1 MVSCS
6 ADEINAIRE
15 VGDGSVRVIAEYD
28 DEGYDVRYV
37 RDDVEAK
44 LQDVAEEIHDEL
56 VMQGMGKEYLE
67 ELFQAGNL
75 HCSVHRFD
83 EVTAFH
89 FSEEEFTGLFVSIDS
104 SSDIPLA
111 TFTDTCRDVL
121 REE

>member
-6 ADEINAIRE
+6 KNEINAIRE
-15 VGDGSVRVIAEYD
+15 EGKDSVRVIAEYD
-28 DEGYDVRYV
+28 DAGYDVQYV

-44 LQDVAEEIHDEL
+44 MQTVAEEIHDEL
-56 VMQGMGKEYLE
+56 VIQGMGREYLE

-89 FSEEEFTGLFVSIDS
+89 FIEEQFTGLFVSIDS
-104 SSDIPLA
+104 DADIPLA
-111 TFTDTCRDVL
+111 TFTDTCRDAL
-121 REE
+121 

>member
-6 ADEINAIRE
+6 TDEINAIRE
-15 VGDGSVRVIAEYD
+15 VGGDAVRVIAEYD

-44 LQDVAEEIHDEL
+44 LQEVAEEIHDEL

-67 ELFQAGNL
+67 ELFQAGDL

-89 FSEEEFTGLFVSIDS
+89 FSKEEFTGLFVSIDS

-111 TFTDTCRDVL
+111 TFTDTCRDVF
-121 REE
+121 RDG